1 MSKVEDILREN
12 RDSGRGTLVGY
23 FPAGYPTV
31 DDSVDALVA
40 MAKNGCD
47 ILEVGVPYSDPVMD
61 GLVIQQATEKAL
73 ANGFRLKQTFE
84 VIQRVREQVDTPMF
98 VMSYWNPVLRF
109 GVEEFADQLKS
120 SGAQGMITPDLIPDE
135 GARWLDAASERDL
148 DHVFLV
154 APSSSDERVK
164 ANSAASQGFVYSV
177 STMGITGERAN
188 LDQLARQV
196 VGKVKDLGTAPTCV
210 GVGIS
215 TAAQVREVNTYAD
228 GAIVGTA
235 FVKAYE
241 TGGLGALTEKTREL
255 AGGLGLEA

>member
-1 MSKVEDILREN
+1 VEEILIEN
-12 RDSGRGTLVGY
+12 RESGRGTLVGY

-31 DDSVDALVA
+31 DDSVAALVA

-47 ILEVGVPYSDPVMD
+47 VLEVGVPYSDPVMD
-61 GLVIQQATEKAL
+61 GLVIQQATEEAL
-73 ANGFRLKQTFE
+73 RNGFRLSQTFD
-84 VIQRVREQVDTPMF
+84 VIRKVREQVQTPML
-98 VMSYWNPVLRF
+98 VMSYWNPVLRY
-109 GVEEFADQLKS
+109 GVEDFADSLVD

-135 GARWLDAASERDL
+135 GQRWLDAARTRDL

-154 APSSSDERVK
+154 APSSSDQRVT

-188 LDQLARQV
+188 LDLIARQV
-196 VGKVKDLGTAPTCV
+196 VGKVKAMGSVPTCV

-215 TAAQVREVNTYAD
+215 TAEQVREVNSYAD

-235 FVKAYE
+235 FVKAYQS
-241 TGGLGALTEKTREL
+241 GGLSALTEKAREL
-255 AGGLGLEA
+255 AGGLG

>member
-1 MSKVEDILREN
+1 MSQVENTLREN
-12 RDSGRGTLVGY
+12 RASGRGTLVGY

-31 DDSVDALVA
+31 DESVEAFVA

-84 VIQRVREQVDTPMF
+84 VIKKVREQVDTPML
-98 VMSYWNPVLRF
+98 VMSYWNPVLRY
-109 GVEEFADQLKS
+109 GVEEFAQHLQDA
-120 SGAQGMITPDLIPDE
+120 GAQGMITPDLIPDE
-135 GARWLDAASERDL
+135 GASWLAAARKREL

-154 APSSSDERVK
+154 APSSSDDRVK

-215 TAAQVREVNTYAD
+215 SAEQVREVNSYAD

-241 TGGLGALTEKTREL
+241 AGGLSALSEKTREL
-255 AGGLGLEA
+255 AGGLG